1 MTEPPRNSA
10 PATRGRPFAT
20 GNAGRPKGA
29 RNRSTMAAEA
39 LLEGEARA
47 LTRKAVDLAKD
58 GDVAALRLCIERLVP
73 PRKDRPVRFA
83 MPAIAA
89 PRDHPAALAAVLSA
103 VAAGELTPSEGEAFA
118 RILAEHRRAVE
129 TADLETRL
137 AALEARHDR

>member
-1 MTEPPRNSA
+1 MTVAGKNA
-10 PATRGRPFAT
+10 PATRGRPFAE
-20 GNAGRPKGA
+20 GNPGRPKGA
-29 RNRSTMAAEA
+29 RNRSTLAAEA

-47 LTRKAVDLAKD
+47 LTRKAVDIAKG

-83 MPAIAA
+83 MPPVGEAK
-89 PRDHPAALAAVLSA
+89 DHPAALAAVLGA

-129 TADLETRL
+129 TADLERRL
-137 AALEARHDR
+137 AALEARHDS